1 MVEEHS
7 KPITDDSDQTPVT
20 PEEAPETPISAPIP
34 EKTSEP
40 PTAVEKPPESIAI
53 EEGAVTPEQI
63 QEIVEGKYWTISELA
78 ERMGY
83 STTWIQMQCKN
94 GRIRGIKP
102 LGHRWRIPES
112 EVQRVLKEGIHPLP
126 REEKRPEPTRI
137 TVPAEKADKVAPHRR
152 EEEEEEEEKTK
163 EEGRGDY
170 WPLPFPL
177 KGK

>member
-1 MVEEHS
+1 MVEEH
-7 KPITDDSDQTPVT
+7 KEQITPS
-20 PEEAPETPISAPIP
+20 PEEIPATTEKAPETPISAP
-34 EKTSEP
+34 
-40 PTAVEKPPESIAI
+40 PTAAEQPLGPIAI
-53 EEGAVTPEQI
+53 EQGEVTPEQV
-63 QEIVEGKYWTISELA
+63 QEIVEGRYWSISELA

-137 TVPAEKADKVAPHRR
+137 TVPVEKADKVAPHRR
-152 EEEEEEEEKTK
+152 EEAEEEKPL

-170 WPLPFPL
+170 WPLPFRL
-177 KGK
+177 KSK